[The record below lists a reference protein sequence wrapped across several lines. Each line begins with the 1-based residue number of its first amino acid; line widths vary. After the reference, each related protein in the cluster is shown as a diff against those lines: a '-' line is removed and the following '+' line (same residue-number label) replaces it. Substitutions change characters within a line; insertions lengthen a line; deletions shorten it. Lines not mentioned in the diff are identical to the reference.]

1 MNAPALPP
9 VILTD
14 VKQDQET
21 YIALEDVTAL
31 TAHLEKMPE
40 VKTEDEAAL
49 VGEYRTKLRSL
60 AKTLNDRRLAI
71 TKPLRDHVSML
82 NQAANQQIE
91 RAERAVK
98 LADNLLL
105 PYMREQKRLREEAER
120 QERER
125 REAEERARR
134 EEQEALE
141 RAQRAAEET
150 KSAAELAAAEEDVNE
165 ARAKLNELGTRTGK
179 AVVPPKSVTGD
190 HGSKTQLREVWK
202 YKVVDIAKV
211 PEEYLVDPE
220 DRVRKKE
227 LNAIAKRD
235 KDMASVPGIEFYAE
249 ETLSSRASG
258 AA

>member
-1 MNAPALPP
+1 MNAPVLPP

-14 VKQDQET
+14 VKQDKET
-21 YIALEDVTAL
+21 FIALEDVAAL
-31 TAHLEKMPE
+31 TEHLEKMPE
-40 VKTEDEAAL
+40 VKTEDEASL
-49 VGEYRTKLRSL
+49 VSEYRTKLRSL
-60 AKTLNDRRLAI
+60 AKVLNDRRLAI

-105 PYMREQKRLREEAER
+105 PYMREQKRKRDEAEAEARRQREE
-120 QERER
+120 
-125 REAEERARR
+125 EERLRR

-150 KSAAELAAAEEDVNE
+150 KSAKELKDAEAAAMQ
-165 ARAKLNELGTRTGK
+165 ARAKLNELGTRTRDV
-179 AVVPPKSVTGD
+179 VVPPKSVTGD

-202 YKVVDIAKV
+202 YRVTDISKV

-220 DRVRKKE
+220 DRVKKAA